1 MHLKGM
7 IYMAVTLNA
16 KYLEPFVNHEELEA
30 IFPQVQAAHRTIHEK
45 SGPGNDFLGW
55 LDLPVDYD
63 REEFTR
69 IQKAA
74 QKIRS
79 NSQVLIVIG
88 IGGSYL
94 GARAAIEL
102 LHSQMYND
110 LATDTPKIYFVGNS
124 ISPSYLNQIL
134 KICEGKD
141 FSINVISKSGTTT
154 EPALAFRIFR
164 KLAIEKY
171 GREGAK
177 ERIFCT
183 TDKARGTLKQLADE
197 EGYET
202 FVIPDDVGG
211 RYSVLTAVGLLPIAV
226 SGSDIQKLMDGA
238 AKAREALAVCDLEK
252 NDCYRYAALR
262 NILYRKGKAIEIM
275 VSYEPAFTMMNEW
288 YKQLFGESEGKDNKG
303 IYPSSAI
310 FSTDLH
316 SMGQFIQEG
325 SRILFETVVDIK
337 KPQQDLYIEA
347 DPANFD
353 GLNFLSQQNMSVV
366 NQKAMQGTILAH
378 TQGGVP
384 NRVLELPEVNEE
396 ELGYLI
402 YFFEKACALSGYL
415 LAVNPFNQPGVESYK
430 KNMFAL
436 LGKPGYEDQK
446 EALEAQLR

>member
-1 MHLKGM
+1 MKGM

-164 KLAIEKY
+164 KMAIEKY

-238 AKAREALAVCDLEK
+238 AKAREVLSVCDLEK

-384 NRVLELPEVNEE
+384 NMVLELPEVNEE

>member
-1 MHLKGM
+1 
-7 IYMAVTLNA
+7 MAVTLNA
-16 KYLEPFVNHEELEA
+16 KYLEPFVHEGELQA
-30 IFPQVQAAHRTIHEK
+30 ILPQVEAAHRTIHEK

-55 LDLPVDYD
+55 LDLPVNYD
-63 REEFTR
+63 REEFDR
-69 IQKAA
+69 ILKAA

-79 NSQVLIVIG
+79 HSQVLVVIG

-102 LHSQMYND
+102 LHSQLYNNLGD
-110 LATDTPKIYFVGNS
+110 GPQIYFAGNS
-124 ISPSYLNQIL
+124 ISPTYLNQVIRL
-134 KICEGKD
+134 CEGKD

-164 KLAIEKY
+164 DLAIKKY

-183 TDKARGTLKQLADE
+183 TDKAKGTLKQLADE

-226 SGSDIQKLMDGA
+226 SGSDIAKLMEGA
-238 AKAREALAVCDLEK
+238 ARAREDLSVCDLDK

-262 NILYRKGKAIEIM
+262 NILYRKGKAIEIL
-275 VSYEPAFTMMNEW
+275 VSYEPAFSMMAEW

-325 SRILFETVVDIK
+325 SRILFETVVDIAA
-337 KPQQDLYIEA
+337 PQQDLYIQP
-347 DPANFD
+347 DPNNFD
-353 GLNFLSQQNMSVV
+353 GLNFLSDQNMSVV
-366 NQKAMQGTILAH
+366 NRKAMQGTILAH
-378 TQGGVP
+378 TEGGVP
-384 NRVLELPEVNEE
+384 NMVLQLPAIKPAHCPDTCWRSTPLTSRVWRATRKTCSPCWANR
-396 ELGYLI
+396 
-402 YFFEKACALSGYL
+402 AMRT
-415 LAVNPFNQPGVESYK
+415 
-430 KNMFAL
+430 KNRRWKR
-436 LGKPGYEDQK
+436 G
-446 EALEAQLR
+446 

>member
-164 KLAIEKY
+164 KMAIEKY

-238 AKAREALAVCDLEK
+238 AKAREVLSVCDLEK

-262 NILYRKGKAIEIM
+262 NILYCKGKAIEIM

-384 NRVLELPEVNEE
+384 NMVLELPEFNEE

>member
-1 MHLKGM
+1 
-7 IYMAVTLNA
+7 
-16 KYLEPFVNHEELEA
+16 
-30 IFPQVQAAHRTIHEK
+30 
-45 SGPGNDFLGW
+45 
-55 LDLPVDYD
+55 
-63 REEFTR
+63 
-69 IQKAA
+69 
-74 QKIRS
+74 
-79 NSQVLIVIG
+79 
-88 IGGSYL
+88 
-94 GARAAIEL
+94 
-102 LHSQMYND
+102 
-110 LATDTPKIYFVGNS
+110 
-124 ISPSYLNQIL
+124 
-134 KICEGKD
+134 
-141 FSINVISKSGTTT
+141 
-154 EPALAFRIFR
+154 
-164 KLAIEKY
+164 
-171 GREGAK
+171 
-177 ERIFCT
+177 
-183 TDKARGTLKQLADE
+183 
-197 EGYET
+197 
-202 FVIPDDVGG
+202 
-211 RYSVLTAVGLLPIAV
+211 
-226 SGSDIQKLMDGA
+226 
-238 AKAREALAVCDLEK
+238 
-252 NDCYRYAALR
+252 
-262 NILYRKGKAIEIM
+262 M

-384 NRVLELPEVNEE
+384 NMVLELPEVNEE

>member
-1 MHLKGM
+1 
-7 IYMAVTLNA
+7 MAVTLNA
-16 KYLEPFVNHEELEA
+16 KYLEPFVHEGELQA
-30 IFPQVQAAHRTIHEK
+30 ILPQVEAAHRTIHEK

-55 LDLPVDYD
+55 LDLPVNYD
-63 REEFTR
+63 REEFDR
-69 IQKAA
+69 ILKAA

-79 NSQVLIVIG
+79 HSQVLVVIG

-102 LHSQMYND
+102 LHSQLYNNLGD
-110 LATDTPKIYFVGNS
+110 GPQIYFAGNS
-124 ISPSYLNQIL
+124 ISPTYLNQVIRL
-134 KICEGKD
+134 CEGKD

-164 KLAIEKY
+164 DLAIKKY

-183 TDKARGTLKQLADE
+183 TDKAKGTLKQLADE

-226 SGSDIQKLMDGA
+226 SGSDIGKLMEGA
-238 AKAREALAVCDLEK
+238 AKAREDLSVCDLDK

-262 NILYRKGKAIEIM
+262 NILYRKGKAIEIL
-275 VSYEPAFTMMNEW
+275 VSYEPAFSMMAEW

-325 SRILFETVVDIK
+325 SRILFETVVDIAA
-337 KPQQDLYIEA
+337 PQQDLYIQP
-347 DPANFD
+347 DPNNFD
-353 GLNFLSQQNMSVV
+353 GLNFLSDQNMSVV
-366 NQKAMQGTILAH
+366 NRKAMQGTILAH
-378 TQGGVP
+378 TEGGVP
-384 NRVLELPEVNEE
+384 NMVLQLPAINEE

-436 LGKPGYEDQK
+436 LGKPGYENQK
-446 EALEAQLR
+446 QALEARLK

>member
-1 MHLKGM
+1 MKGM

-238 AKAREALAVCDLEK
+238 AKAREVLSVCDLEK

-275 VSYEPAFTMMNEW
+275 VSYEPAFIMMNEW

-384 NRVLELPEVNEE
+384 NMVLELPEVNEE